1 MLFSQLRKLKR
12 LDYLAVVN
20 NNSGVKHQHSRKKIP
35 RRWSTDTL
43 FDVQILDQRVTLQK
57 TESLVHYIGWPHSFD
72 EWREIGEIVERD
84 TTATQ
89 DNTSLFFRTTL
100 ITSIQEKLNLARK
113 RDSQVTIKIP
123 IQEETFTAIRHIGK
137 KINCSSKRVKY
148 QPKNF
153 ENFLEFGWW
162 YRISNSNGDFA
173 YVKKATL
180 TYYIYKRRVLKTF
193 SKELK
198 PTCLQRGFMFV
209 LTFVKGTGNKTDMD
223 IVL

>member
-89 DNTSLFFRTTL
+89 DNTSLFF
-100 ITSIQEKLNLARK
+100 
-113 RDSQVTIKIP
+113 
-123 IQEETFTAIRHIGK
+123 
-137 KINCSSKRVKY
+137 
-148 QPKNF
+148 
-153 ENFLEFGWW
+153 
-162 YRISNSNGDFA
+162 
-173 YVKKATL
+173 
-180 TYYIYKRRVLKTF
+180 
-193 SKELK
+193 
-198 PTCLQRGFMFV
+198 
-209 LTFVKGTGNKTDMD
+209 
-223 IVL
+223 